1 MIELNLTFFI
11 QLINFLL
18 LLAILNVLIYRPI
31 REIVKKR
38 GQKIAG
44 DLSEIEE
51 FNNQAEQKVEDYQAA
66 LDQARKEGDRLRN
79 DLKLE
84 GTQEEKHVLTR
95 AADQGAADLESARK
109 EIAAESDKARKD
121 LEQQVTD
128 FAGKVA
134 DKVLVYA

>member
-51 FNNQAEQKVEDYQAA
+51 FNSQAEKKVDDYQAA

-84 GTQEEKHVLTR
+84 GTQEEKMVLAR

-109 EIAAESDKARKD
+109 EIATESDKAKQD
-121 LEQQVTD
+121 LEKHVPD

-134 DKVLVYA
+134 DKVLIHA